1 MILREQTCVAA
12 TTEQVWAVLTD
23 PGLMS
28 LWNPHCV
35 CTAGAGLALRVG
47 LRFQAVMRFRRGP
60 ERTLDCDVTECRP
73 GQRLTL
79 RFSGEALPGRAG
91 HMDETF
97 VLQPVHGG
105 TDILHIA
112 DFSHAGL
119 PWFLKAIMK
128 VMHRFGRKEGKSPLD
143 GLKELAEGSDA

>member
-12 TTEQVWAVLTD
+12 TTEQVWAILTD

-35 CTAGAGLALRVG
+35 R
-47 LRFQAVMRFRRGP
+47 
-60 ERTLDCDVTECRP
+60 
-73 GQRLTL
+73 
-79 RFSGEALPGRAG
+79 
-91 HMDETF
+91 F